1 MAEKFIEFELIR
13 PWLKRQYLITLQV
26 IENHLKKTDKMK
38 TQVKIKNKKSKNN
51 IKVNKPSKR

>member
-38 TQVKIKNKKSKNN
+38 TQVKKKK
-51 IKVNKPSKR
+51 KKAKTTLK